1 MKVAVVLS
9 LISLA
14 VAGVVEKRECAGN
27 NCNRAITG
35 TRDGLPP
42 VSLRSADCSSFLRTT
57 VTPAPTTVTITVE
70 AEGTMAAKR
79 DAVLEIRQ
87 GTFVPSAL
95 PAYATHCSGA
105 PAYASACSC
114 FGITGTV
121 TTAPTPT
128 VTVTSTIDYCDDL

>member
-1 MKVAVVLS
+1 M
-9 LISLA
+9 
-14 VAGVVEKRECAGN
+14 
-27 NCNRAITG
+27 
-35 TRDGLPP
+35 
-42 VSLRSADCSSFLRTT
+42 CS
-57 VTPAPTTVTITVE
+57 TVTITVE